1 MDIKNTV
8 REPIPYEE
16 RVAMLQM
23 GTIDY
28 LQYVMNGEH
37 ARDYLE
43 WCRDH
48 NCQPDA
54 SSAEL
59 FTEMVEIDMI
69 EHQFIDDE
77 YYGIWN

>member
-1 MDIKNTV
+1 MENNNII

-28 LQYVMNGEH
+28 LQYVMNGEY
-37 ARDYLE
+37 ARDYLV
-43 WCRDH
+43 WCKEHD
-48 NCQPDA
+48 CQPDA
-54 SSAEL
+54 TSAEL
-59 FTEMVEIDMI
+59 FTEMIEIDMI